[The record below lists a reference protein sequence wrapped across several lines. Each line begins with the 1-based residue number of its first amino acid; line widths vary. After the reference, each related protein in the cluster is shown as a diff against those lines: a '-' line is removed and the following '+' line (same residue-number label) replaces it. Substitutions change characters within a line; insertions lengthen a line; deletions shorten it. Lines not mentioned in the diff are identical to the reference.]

1 MKATR
6 NAVLNTLEI
15 KIPFQSI
22 PSRRVIQGRGY
33 TLVTIAFADN
43 ESSFKLVQ
51 KKGRWAN
58 SLPHAH
64 VTQPMIQAVIAECFV
79 DGILTI

>member
-22 PSRRVIQGRGY
+22 PSRRVMNTDKEQIDIREYQKDSNDATR
-33 TLVTIAFADN
+33 DN
-43 ESSFKLVQ
+43 
-51 KKGRWAN
+51 G
-58 SLPHAH
+58 
-64 VTQPMIQAVIAECFV
+64 
-79 DGILTI
+79 DGKA